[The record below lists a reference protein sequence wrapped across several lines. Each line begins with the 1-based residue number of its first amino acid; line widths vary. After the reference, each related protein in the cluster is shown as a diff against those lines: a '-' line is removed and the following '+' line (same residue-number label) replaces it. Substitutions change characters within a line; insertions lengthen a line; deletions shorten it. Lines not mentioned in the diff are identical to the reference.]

1 MVGIVVVS
9 HSEAAAEGIAEV
21 ATEMGGDA
29 RIVPAGGGPD
39 GDVGTVAPDI
49 EAAIREADDGDGVVV
64 LVDLGS
70 AVMNAEIAI
79 EAVEGEI
86 DARIADAPVLEGAL
100 NAAVAAAS
108 RSATVETV
116 LEKAEEARD
125 YRKLD

>member
-1 MVGIVVVS
+1 MVSIVVVS
-9 HSEAAAEGIAEV
+9 HSERAADGVAEV

-29 RIVPAGGGPD
+29 GIVPAGGGPD
-39 GDVGTVAPDI
+39 GGIGTLAPDI
-49 EAAIREADDGDGVVV
+49 EAAIREADEGDGVVV

-79 EAVEGEI
+79 EAVEDET
-86 DARIADAPVLEGAL
+86 DARIADAPLLEGAL

-108 RSATVETV
+108 GDTTVETV
-116 LEKAEEARD
+116 LEKAEEARE